1 MSTAYAHTKY
11 QRMSAQ
17 KVRPVART
25 ITGLAV
31 DKAVNA
37 LSHVPKQAAKLL
49 YKVLS
54 SAMANAENN
63 HGMDIDELFV
73 KEVHVDEGP
82 TLKRWRAR
90 AKGRS
95 NRILKRSCHVKV
107 IVAEKEV

>member
-1 MSTAYAHTKY
+1 MSTAFALTKY
-11 QRMSAQ
+11 QRISAQ
-17 KVRPVART
+17 KVRPVARC
-25 ITGLAV
+25 ITGMHV
-31 DKAVNA
+31 EKAVKS
-37 LSHVPKQAAKLL
+37 LTHVPKKAAKLV

-63 HGMDIDELFV
+63 HGMDLDELFV

-82 TLKRWRAR
+82 MLKRWRAR

-107 IVAEKEV
+107 IVAEKKG